1 MAGLADRYI
10 DSMVAFLQKEG
21 ERILSEC
28 EDEREYNHDTMNLY
42 DSYGY
47 GIYVR
52 GRLVKSGYLS
62 PSPMADEPRKWYKQR
77 IWGREQI
84 KNFLEAEY
92 KPGKGIEM
100 VVAAAMPYA
109 EVLENASSGQ
119 TRKYRVISM
128 SYEKLKSVGQRL
140 GGASRRSG
148 GPPEKENCHS
158 LANHRENVCQ
168 HIKIIKKIKIKQ

>member
-21 ERILSEC
+21 ERILDEC
-28 EDEREYNHDTMNLY
+28 EAEKEYNHDTMNLY

-84 KNFLEAEY
+84 RNFLEAEY
-92 KPGKGIEM
+92 KPSSRIEM

-128 SYEKLKSVGQRL
+128 SYEKLKSVGQRI
-140 GGASRRSG
+140 GGASTAKILRS
-148 GPPEKENCHS
+148 EK
-158 LANHRENVCQ
+158 
-168 HIKIIKKIKIKQ
+168 KG

>member
-10 DSMVAFLQKEG
+10 DSMVAFLHKEG
-21 ERILSEC
+21 ERILDEC

-62 PSPMADEPRKWYKQR
+62 TSPMADEPRKWYKQQ

-84 KNFLEAEY
+84 RNFLEAEY
-92 KPGKGIEM
+92 KPSSSIEM

-109 EVLENASSGQ
+109 EVLENA
-119 TRKYRVISM
+119 RKYRVISM

-140 GGASRRSG
+140 GGASTARILRG
-148 GPPEKENCHS
+148 EK
-158 LANHRENVCQ
+158 
-168 HIKIIKKIKIKQ
+168 KG

>member
-10 DSMVAFLQKEG
+10 DSMVAFLHKEG
-21 ERILSEC
+21 ERILDEC

-62 PSPMADEPRKWYKQR
+62 SSPMADEPRKWYKQQ

-84 KNFLEAEY
+84 RNFLEAEY
-92 KPGKGIEM
+92 KPSSSIEM

-109 EVLENASSGQ
+109 EVLENA
-119 TRKYRVISM
+119 RKYRVISM

-140 GGASRRSG
+140 GGASTAKILRS
-148 GPPEKENCHS
+148 EK
-158 LANHRENVCQ
+158 
-168 HIKIIKKIKIKQ
+168 KG